1 MSSGLDGRSAIV
13 TGAARGTGRAIADRL
28 VAEGAKVV
36 LVDIDGGQL
45 AEAEDAL
52 RATGADVVAVAAD
65 VADPA
70 AAEAFVATA
79 VERFGRLDVLVNNAA
94 ALGPETLG
102 RDTDLETIPFE
113 VWERTFA
120 VNLFGPMVACR
131 YAVPHLVATGGSIVN
146 ISTIGALRG
155 RWNQIAYGVS
165 KAGLNSLTEYI
176 ATIYGRRGVR
186 CNAIAP
192 GLVMTEMAEENLS
205 PRDRAISA
213 SDRLIARPGRPHDI
227 AGAVAFLAS
236 EDAAY
241 ITGQVLVVDGGTIN
255 HVPGYASYAPGAR
268 IEE

>member
-1 MSSGLDGRSAIV
+1 MSKGLQDRTAIV
-13 TGAARGTGRAIADRL
+13 TGAARGTGYAIAERL
-28 VAEGAKVV
+28 LTEGAKVV
-36 LVDIDGGQL
+36 LVDVDGDQL
-45 AEAEDAL
+45 AAAERSLQA
-52 RATGADVVAVAAD
+52 AGEVVAVAAD
-65 VADPA
+65 VAEPTA
-70 AAEAFVATA
+70 VEAFVATA

-102 RDTDLETIPFE
+102 RDTDLETVPFE
-113 VWERTFA
+113 VWDRTFA
-120 VNLFGPMVACR
+120 VNLFGPMLASR
-131 YAVPHLVATGGSIVN
+131 YAMPHLVAAGGSIVN

-165 KAGLNSLTEYI
+165 KAGLNSLTEYV

-213 SDRLIARPGRPHDI
+213 SDRLIARPGRPQDI

-236 EDAAY
+236 DDAAY

-268 IEE
+268 IDE